1 MATIAQ
7 DMPRQ
12 DRLAYLFSAGHCC
25 IDWPFGAMYL
35 IAPAIGSS
43 FGWSAWEVGLLL
55 TLQSLGAA
63 IAYLPA
69 GIFMDR
75 LSERGKWLTIT
86 FFWAALGYI
95 LASYTNGYWA
105 LAAFMAFAAAGDAAW
120 HPMAT
125 GILVK
130 AAPTQRA
137 KVLGIHAFGGTLSG
151 VLAPLMAGVL
161 LESFD
166 WRLTTQL
173 VLIPTVLAG
182 CVFLFYVAGQVPKV
196 SRDAVEPPDMKA
208 LARQWLTPF
217 GLGLGAM
224 MLFYNLGLI
233 GVHAMTPIYLR
244 DSWGFSAWEQGLAF
258 AGALLIGALLQPGI
272 GAWSDRV
279 GRRSMILVA
288 LGLGFVGASLTW
300 SAESMLLAV
309 AGLFLV
315 IGALDGVR
323 SVVLASAV
331 DLSGKS
337 EATTLGVA
345 FMVLDG
351 VGAFG
356 AVIAGYMGS
365 EDIANAFALPMIC
378 CAVAA
383 GATILIWRKP
393 RPS

>member
-1 MATIAQ
+1 MTTLVQ
-7 DMPRQ
+7 DTPRR
-12 DRLAYLFSAGHCC
+12 DRLAYWFSAGHCC

-35 IAPAIGSS
+35 IAPAIGSA

-63 IAYLPA
+63 VAYLPA
-69 GIFMDR
+69 GMFMDR

-86 FFWAALGYI
+86 FFWAALGYV
-95 LASYTNGYWA
+95 LASYANGYWA
-105 LAAFMAFAAAGDAAW
+105 LAAFMAFATMGDAAW

-130 AAPTQRA
+130 AAPTERA
-137 KVLGIHAFGGTLSG
+137 RVLGIHAFGGTLSA
-151 VLAPLMAGVL
+151 VFAPLMAGIL
-161 LESFD
+161 LETLD
-166 WRLTTQL
+166 WRATTLL

-182 CVFLFYVAGQVPKV
+182 FVFLFYVAKQVPRV
-196 SRDAVEPPDMKA
+196 SRDAVEKPDMRA
-208 LARQWLTPF
+208 LAKQWLTPF
-217 GLGLGAM
+217 GLGLAAM

-233 GVHAMTPIYLR
+233 GVHAMAPIYLR
-244 DSWGFSAWEQGLAF
+244 DAWQFSAFEQGLAF
-258 AGALLIGALLQPGI
+258 SGAVLVGALLQPGV

-288 LGLGFVGASLTW
+288 LLFGFVGASLTW
-300 SAESMLLAV
+300 TADSMLMALA
-309 AGLFLV
+309 GIFLT

-337 EATTLGVA
+337 EATTLGIA

-378 CAVAA
+378 CALSA
-383 GATILIWRKP
+383 GAVLLIWRKP